1 MYEKVWRYHTM
12 ATDST
17 NKLAAKEP
25 YVTEFEASV
34 RSVNGRG
41 VRLDQ
46 TYFYP
51 EGGGQPADSG
61 TLDGID
67 VIDVQKRDGV
77 IIHTLETEPGF
88 EADEAVTGRI
98 DEEFRTYCMRAH
110 TASHLVYGAGRRLF
124 VDPGYGGFDIG
135 LEKVRLDFKTDLDPD
150 DVNAITFERMVNEV
164 VWDSRDITWDEMD
177 SERARQRDDVI
188 FNLTDNSEQSDTV
201 RVVEID
207 EWDIAACG
215 GTHVQNTNEAGPIAV
230 LDVSN
235 PGSDLVRVEYAVGPT
250 AIQTRIDE
258 RKNAKRAADA
268 MDTSV
273 EDLSECATSLVQE
286 KASLKEEIDQ
296 LHERLLEE
304 HIETLAE
311 EAVSKNGD
319 DWIVGEVEGMGPNDV
334 SERVRN
340 LAGDAGDVIALTGV
354 NGDSFLV
361 VATTGEPDASEVV
374 DDVTAEFD
382 GGGGG
387 GSTFAQG
394 GGLDEEPATVV
405 EYLRE
410 QP

>member
-1 MYEKVWRYHTM
+1 M

-17 NKLAAKEP
+17 TNLAATEP
-25 YVTEFEASV
+25 YVTEFEATV
-34 RSVNGRG
+34 RSVDGRA
-41 VRLDQ
+41 VRLDR

-51 EGGGQPADSG
+51 EGGGQPADGG

-67 VIDVQKRDGV
+67 VIDVQKRDGEL
-77 IIHTLETEPGF
+77 IHTLATEPGF

-98 DEEFRTYCMRAH
+98 DEAFRTYCMRAH
-110 TASHLVYGAGRRLF
+110 TASHVVYGAGRKLF
-124 VDPGYGGFDIG
+124 EDPGYGGFGIG
-135 LEKVRLDFKTDLDPD
+135 SENVRLDFETDRDPD
-150 DVNAITFERMVNEV
+150 DVNAITFERLVNEV
-164 VWDSRDITWDEMD
+164 VWDSRDVTWNEMD
-177 SERARQRDDVI
+177 SERARQREDVV
-188 FNLTDNSEQSDTV
+188 FNLTDNSEQSETV

-207 EWDIAACG
+207 DWDIAACG
-215 GTHVQNTNEAGPIAV
+215 GTHVQNTNEIGPIAV

-235 PGSDLVRVEYAVGPT
+235 PGADLIRVEYAVGPT

-258 RKNAKRAADA
+258 RKNAKRAADVL
-268 MDTSV
+268 DTSV
-273 EDLSECATSLVQE
+273 EDLPERATSLVQE
-286 KASLKEEIDQ
+286 TASLEEEIDQ
-296 LHERLLEE
+296 LHERLLEG
-304 HIETLAE
+304 HLETLAD

-334 SERVRN
+334 SERVRD

-361 VATTGEPDASEVV
+361 VATTGDPDASEVV
-374 DDVTAEFD
+374 DDVTAEFG

-410 QP
+410 QA

>member
-1 MYEKVWRYHTM
+1 M

-17 NKLAAKEP
+17 NNLAAQEP
-25 YVTEFEASV
+25 YVTKFEATV
-34 RSVNGRG
+34 RSVDGRA

-61 TLDGID
+61 TLDGLD
-67 VIDVQKRDGV
+67 VTDVQKRDGET
-77 IIHTLETEPGF
+77 IHTLATEPDF
-88 EADEAVTGRI
+88 EAGEAVTGRI

-110 TASHLVYGAGRRLF
+110 TASHLVYGAGRKLF
-124 VDPGYGGFDIG
+124 EDPEYGGFDIG
-135 LEKVRLDFKTDLDPD
+135 SEKVRLDFETDRDPD

-164 VWDSRDITWDEMD
+164 VWDSRDITWEEMD
-177 SERARQRDDVI
+177 SERARRRDDVV

-215 GTHVQNTNEAGPIAV
+215 GTHVKNTNEIGPITV
-230 LDVSN
+230 LNVSN
-235 PGSDLVRVEYAVGPT
+235 PGSDLIRVEYAVGPT

-258 RKNAKRAADA
+258 RKNTKRAADV
-268 MDTSV
+268 METSI
-273 EDLSECATSLVQE
+273 EDLPERATSLVQE
-286 KASLKEEIDQ
+286 NASLKEEIDQ

-304 HIETLAE
+304 HLETLAD

-319 DWIVGEVEGMGPNDV
+319 DWIVGEVEGIGPNDV
-334 SERVRN
+334 SERVRK

-354 NGDSFLV
+354 NGGSFLV

-374 DDVTAEFD
+374 DDVTAEFG

-410 QP
+410 QA